1 MSLEVIDGQIMK
13 GSFYLDDI
21 NLCFDS
27 GSYHIII
34 GKNGSGKTQLLKALI
49 GLNKLN
55 SGLLK
60 NNDSVITLK
69 NQKQYLKSIN
79 YVSSDTRQLFPELTG
94 WENCLFFARL
104 YGIKK
109 LEASKKIKNLASD
122 FDLSKEDLQKT
133 LSVYSNGMLQKLH
146 FIRAFLNDPKII
158 FLDEPTT
165 GLDIIQIKRM
175 YGILKKKQKD
185 GLTIISVE
193 HNLSEV
199 SQYADTVTMVSDAS
213 IVFSQSK
220 EALLNRYP
228 KTLQFIDFDV
238 SNEQEIKKHLSRNE
252 QLFFSDTP
260 ENSLIQRLVSPN
272 EISIPCDQVIRF
284 GTRATNLSDVFRIE
298 SGEWIK

>member
-1 MSLEVIDGQIMK
+1 
-13 GSFYLDDI
+13 
-21 NLCFDS
+21 
-27 GSYHIII
+27 
-34 GKNGSGKTQLLKALI
+34 
-49 GLNKLN
+49 
-55 SGLLK
+55 
-60 NNDSVITLK
+60 
-69 NQKQYLKSIN
+69 
-79 YVSSDTRQLFPELTG
+79 
-94 WENCLFFARL
+94 
-104 YGIKK
+104 
-109 LEASKKIKNLASD
+109 
-122 FDLSKEDLQKT
+122 
-133 LSVYSNGMLQKLH
+133 MLQKLH

-228 KTLQFIDFDV
+228 KTLQ
-238 SNEQEIKKHLSRNE
+238 IKNHLSRNE

-272 EISIPCDQVIRF
+272 EISIPCDQIIRF

-298 SGEWIK
+298 SGELIK

>member
-1 MSLEVIDGQIMK
+1 MSLEVIDGQIVK

-21 NLCFDS
+21 NLSFGQ

-60 NNDSVITLK
+60 NNDAVITLK

-109 LEASKKIKNLASD
+109 LEASKKIKNLAND
-122 FDLSKEDLQKT
+122 FELSKEDLQKT

-185 GLTIISVE
+185 GLTIISME

-199 SQYADTVTMVSDAS
+199 S
-213 IVFSQSK
+213 
-220 EALLNRYP
+220 
-228 KTLQFIDFDV
+228 
-238 SNEQEIKKHLSRNE
+238 
-252 QLFFSDTP
+252 
-260 ENSLIQRLVSPN
+260 
-272 EISIPCDQVIRF
+272 
-284 GTRATNLSDVFRIE
+284 
-298 SGEWIK
+298 